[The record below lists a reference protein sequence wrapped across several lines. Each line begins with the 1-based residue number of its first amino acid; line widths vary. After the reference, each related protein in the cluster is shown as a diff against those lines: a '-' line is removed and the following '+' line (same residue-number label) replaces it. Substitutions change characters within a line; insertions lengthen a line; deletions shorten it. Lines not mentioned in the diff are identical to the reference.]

1 MIKKLFILTVAS
13 LLGFTVYCQN
23 STEGNGPVKG
33 DVAISGTVGYNSYVG
48 KNAPSGLLNS
58 YENAALST
66 DWFDSKLMIGIEGQ
80 WFFTNNWALRLGGG
94 LGFTNQPGYPAKPG
108 TVDAN
113 SEAGDGSIP
122 DYRAVGNGQNL
133 KYNVYTGFDRYF
145 QSKKVA
151 NLYFHAGIL
160 AGFAYGLNQVKF
172 DEETSMGK
180 STGEAFNIRGAL
192 NCGVDY
198 YVLPG
203 MFIGLEV
210 CPLAYTY
217 NMTTI
222 KPQTGLSNLS
232 ADSHNFAFLSA
243 PTLKVGFKF

>member
-13 LLGFTVYCQN
+13 LLGFTAYCQN

-33 DVAISGTVGYNSYVG
+33 DVTISGTVGYNSYVG

-58 YENAALST
+58 YENAALSS

-94 LGFTNQPGYPAKPG
+94 LGFTNQPGYAAKPG

-151 NLYFHAGIL
+151 NLYFHAGLL

-210 CPLAYTY
+210 SPLAYTY

-222 KPQTGLSNLS
+222 KPQAGLSNLS